1 MLEHA
6 RAGRRRDSVLKR
18 LPVVAMLACLWLPA
32 AGWSAAPGQAAIAS
46 AHPLATRAG
55 MEVLEA
61 GGNAF
66 DAAVA
71 VSAALG
77 VVEPF
82 SSGLGGGGLWLL
94 HFAEDGR
101 QVMVDAR
108 ETAPGAAHA
117 TMYLDAQ
124 GEPIPGLSLNGPLAA
139 GIPGTPAALV
149 HVSERYGRLPL
160 ARSLA
165 PAIRLARDGYPLYER
180 MRLGLSFKAE
190 QLGRWPGGA
199 VFLPGGEVPPLE
211 APVTLPGLATLMERL
226 AGDGVAGFY
235 AGASAATMVEAVRAH
250 GGLWTLEDLAAYRV
264 VEREPLVAQFGELRI
279 VLPPPPSAGG
289 VAMIQALYLLEPF
302 DLQELDAAARAHLV
316 IEALRRAFRDRGHLG
331 DPDFID
337 MPLDLLL
344 HRSYAAGLRT
354 SMRIDRAT
362 PSEMFAPLHV
372 EDGGEHT
379 THFSV
384 IDAAGNRV
392 AVTQTINGWYGSSFV
407 VPGLDLLLNNEMDDF
422 TIKPGEPNLY
432 QLVGAGAN
440 TIAPGKRMLSSMTP
454 MFVESPRGVAIL
466 GTPGGSRIISMVLL
480 ATLAWADGADAAS
493 IVALPRYHHQHL
505 PDLVFHEPGA
515 FSAEVAAALEARGHV
530 LQESRRLYGNMN
542 VVTWE
547 LDGNRVQA
555 VTDPRGRIEGWTY

>member
-1 MLEHA
+1 ML
-6 RAGRRRDSVLKR
+6 V
-18 LPVVAMLACLWLPA
+18 CLWLPVA
-32 AGWSAAPGQAAIAS
+32 AWSAAPGQAAIAS

-117 TMYLDAQ
+117 TMYLDEQ

-139 GIPGTPAALV
+139 GIPGTPAALL

-160 ARSLA
+160 ARTLA
-165 PAIRLARDGYPLYER
+165 PAIRVARDGFPLYER

-211 APVTLPGLATLMERL
+211 ATVTLPGLATLMDRL
-226 AGDGVAGFY
+226 ADEGAAGFY
-235 AGASAATMVEAVRAH
+235 GGASAAAMVEAVRAH
-250 GGLWTLEDLAAYRV
+250 GGIWTLEDLAAYRI
-264 VEREPLVAQFGELRI
+264 VEREPLAAQFGDLRV

-289 VAMIQALYLLEPF
+289 VAMIQALNLLEPF
-302 DLQELDAAARAHLV
+302 DLRQLDAADRAHLV
-316 IEALRRAFRDRGHLG
+316 IEALRRAFRDRGYLG
-331 DPDFID
+331 DPDFVD
-337 MPLDLLL
+337 MPLELLL
-344 HRSYAAGLRT
+344 HRAYAAGLRT

-362 PSEMFAPLHV
+362 PSEVFAPLHV
-372 EDGGEHT
+372 DDGGEHT

-454 MFVESPRGVAIL
+454 IFLESPRGVAIL

-480 ATLAWADGADAAS
+480 ATLAWAEGADAAS
-493 IVALPRYHHQHL
+493 MVACRATITSTCRTWSSTSQAPSRWRMPPRSSRAATCCRKPPTVRQH
-505 PDLVFHEPGA
+505 E
-515 FSAEVAAALEARGHV
+515 
-530 LQESRRLYGNMN
+530 RR
-542 VVTWE
+542 
-547 LDGNRVQA
+547 
-555 VTDPRGRIEGWTY
+555 